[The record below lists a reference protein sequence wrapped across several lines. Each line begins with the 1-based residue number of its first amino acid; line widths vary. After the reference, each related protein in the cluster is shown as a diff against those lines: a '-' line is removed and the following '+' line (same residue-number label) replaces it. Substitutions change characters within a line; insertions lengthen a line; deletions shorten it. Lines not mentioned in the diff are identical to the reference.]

1 MSVLESDVGSGK
13 LLDGDLQPRRLHP
26 DGVVGV
32 VEDGED
38 GLGGALQAGRQVEAA
53 LARTPE
59 RAVLLLQ
66 EDLRRHLHVSNL
78 NNIDRITSLLYF
90 IIRIKISN

>member
-1 MSVLESDVGSGK
+1 MPVLEPDVRSCK

-38 GLGGALQAGRQVEAA
+38 GLGGAVEAGGQVEAA
-53 LARTPE
+53 LAGPAE
-59 RAVLLLQ
+59 RPAAVLLLQ
-66 EDLRRHLHVSNL
+66 EDLRRHLH
-78 NNIDRITSLLYF
+78 
-90 IIRIKISN
+90 ISHLDD

>member
-1 MSVLESDVGSGK
+1 MSVLESDVGAGE
-13 LLDGDLQPRRLHP
+13 LLDGDLQPHRLHP

-32 VEDGED
+32 VQHWEY
-38 GLGGALQAGRQVEAA
+38 GLGGALDAGGQVEAP

-66 EDLRRHLHVSNL
+66 EDLRRHLDISHL
-78 NNIDRITSLLYF
+78 NKQLDNIRNCYL
-90 IIRIKISN
+90 